1 MARLDK
7 LIEELCPIDMEYLKI
22 EEIADKIFAGGTP
35 RTSIRSYYDGKI
47 PWLRSGEINFNE
59 ITTTE
64 RTITEQGYD
73 KSSAKWI
80 KKNSVLIALTGA
92 TVARTGVNKIPLTAN
107 QSVCAI
113 EVSDKINYKFLYYFL
128 ANNYEYLRNRG
139 QGALTSLTVSYV
151 KNILIPVPPLPVQ
164 EEIVRILDNFTE
176 LTAELTARKQQYEY
190 YRDELL
196 TFGDEV
202 EWKTLGEVSNKTY
215 SGGTPRANTP
225 EFYNNGNI
233 PWLRTQE
240 VVFNDIYDTEIKITK
255 KAIENSSAKWIPENC
270 VIVAI
275 SGATAGRSAINKIPL
290 TTNQHCFCIEVNPTK
305 ALYRY
310 VFHWVSS
317 NYENL
322 KSLGQGARG
331 DLNGRIISNF
341 KIPIPP
347 LAEQERIVSIL
358 DKFDALVNDIS
369 IGLPAEI
376 GARQKQ
382 YEYYREKLLTFKEL
396 KAKEA

>member
-1 MARLDK
+1 MGKLDR
-7 LIEELCPIDMEYLKI
+7 LIEELCPDGVEYVRLAECCDI
-22 EEIADKIFAGGTP
+22 EDNKRKP
-35 RTSIRSYYDGKI
+35 V
-47 PWLRSGEINFNE
+47 
-59 ITTTE
+59 
-64 RTITEQGYD
+64 
-73 KSSAKWI
+73 KSSLRIPGDTPYYGANNI
-80 KKNSVLIALTGA
+80 QDYVEGYTHYGQYVLIAEDGSASLENYSVQYVDGFFW
-92 TVARTGVNKIPLTAN
+92 AN
-107 QSVCAI
+107 NHVHVI
-113 EVSDKINYKFLYYFL
+113 KGRKDLDTKFLYY
-128 ANNYEYLRNRG
+128 Y
-139 QGALTSLTVSYV
+139 LTSFNFIPFLTGGTRA
-151 KNILIPVPPLPVQ
+151 KLNKGNMEEIPIPIPPLPVQ

-176 LTAELTARKQQYEY
+176 LTAELTAELTVRKKQYEY

-396 KAKEA
+396 KAKET